1 MRIKVVLALL
11 KKEFLNIIRDRKSF
25 ITMILLPLL
34 MFPILIGIMSLMIT
48 MFSHVDDTIKFGV
61 NYEVSED
68 FKDFVDNYS
77 DIYKFE
83 MVYEDDETL
92 KEMFDDEKLGIYI
105 LKDDNEYLIHYD
117 ANNTSSIANSSI
129 VQDIYEDYK
138 QEYVANVLENQGV
151 NYQEILDSFKI
162 TFVQESITEMG
173 SLVPSMISMVLTMM
187 ISSVC
192 FSVAIE
198 ITTSEK
204 EKGTLETL
212 LSLPIKKSELITSK
226 YLTVFT
232 LSALSGFL
240 TYISLFGTLFF
251 AKDTLAML
259 GVVSLDIS
267 GKVLAIYFVSIIL
280 LALLFSGLLLSITI
294 FSKNLKEAQNTLYPL
309 ELLVAF
315 ISMLPMFGITGSM
328 KSALIPFANIALL
341 FNNALSTNVDGL
353 FVFLTFASTII
364 YSIILIYVVSKIYNQ
379 EDVLFSTNS
388 LKYLSFKKGKVS
400 RECLSPLASLVVGVI
415 IYLLATYFTLLFA
428 TSSLYFLL
436 AIMPITILFVS
447 IFVCLLSQ
455 INIKKSIKF
464 NGFSIKRFI
473 CLIFLFL
480 GTYIIS
486 NTITNIIVL
495 MFPSTLEQFAQVS
508 DMLNVDNLWLGILL
522 IAILPAIAE
531 EFFFRGIVLT
541 SFKKKYGALVAII
554 ASALIFGIYHMN
566 WVQGINA
573 FIVGLALGY
582 IYVKTGS
589 IYPTMIIHFIN
600 NAYGVL
606 CEFYPSLAFE
616 PSGPVLY
623 ILLIISLVVV
633 ITTLY
638 ISETKFIDKKT
649 S

>member
-34 MFPILIGIMSLMIT
+34 MFPILIGVMGLMIS
-48 MFSHVDDTIKFGV
+48 MFSHVDDTITFGV
-61 NYEVSED
+61 NYEVTED
-68 FKDFVDNYS
+68 FKDFVEDYS
-77 DIYKFE
+77 DVYKFKII
-83 MVYEDDETL
+83 YEDADTL

-105 LKDDNEYLIHYD
+105 LKENNEYLIHYD

-129 VQDIYEDYK
+129 VENIYEDYK
-138 QEYVANVLENQGV
+138 QVYVANVLENQGV
-151 NYQEILDSFKI
+151 NYQELLDSFKI

-173 SLVPSMISMVLTMM
+173 SVVPSLISMVLTMM

-198 ITTSEK
+198 ITTS

-226 YLTVFT
+226 YLTVFI

-240 TYISLFGTLFF
+240 SYISLFGTLYF
-251 AKDTLAML
+251 AKDTLALL

-267 GKVLAIYFVSIIL
+267 WKVLGIYFVSIIL
-280 LALLFSGLLLSITI
+280 LALMFSGLLLSVTI
-294 FSKNLKEAQNTLYPL
+294 FSKTLKEAQNTLYPL

-315 ISMLPMFGITGSM
+315 ISMLPMFGITGGF
-328 KSALIPFANIALL
+328 KSSLIPFVNISFL
-341 FNNALSTNVDGL
+341 FNNALSTNIDPL
-353 FVFLTFASTII
+353 FVILTFASTLA
-364 YSIILIYVVSKIYNQ
+364 YSVALIFIVSKIYNQ

-400 RECLSPLASLVVGVI
+400 RDCLSPLGSLILGVI
-415 IYLLATYFTLLFA
+415 IFALANYFTLLFA
-428 TSSLYFLL
+428 TSPLYFLL

-447 IFVCLLSQ
+447 ILVCLVSQ
-455 INIKKSIKF
+455 INIKKSIRF
-464 NGFSIKRFI
+464 NGFSIKKFI
-473 CLIFLFL
+473 CLLFLFV
-480 GTYIIS
+480 GAYFIS
-486 NTITNIIVL
+486 NEIVKIVML
-495 MFPSTLEQFAQVS
+495 IFPSTVDQIAGMESF
-508 DMLNVDNLWLGILL
+508 LNFDNIWMGLLL

-531 EFFFRGIVLT
+531 EFFFRGIVLN
-541 SFKKKYGALVAII
+541 SFKKKYGAFVGIV

-566 WVQGINA
+566 WLQGINA
-573 FIVGLALGY
+573 FILGLALGY

-589 IYPTMIIHFIN
+589 IFATMLIHFMN

-606 CEFYPSLAFE
+606 ASFF
-616 PSGPVLY
+616 PVLSFENNTILNY
-623 ILLIISLVVV
+623 VLLIISIGVV
-633 ITTLY
+633 IITLY
-638 ISETKFIDKKT
+638 ISETKFVDKKT